1 VHRQT
6 RRGVGLQQF
15 NSCTLIDQ
23 EPMH

>member
-6 RRGVGLQQF
+6 RRGVCLQQF

-23 EPMH
+23 GQLH